1 MLYSDKDIKK
11 LIELD
16 VIDIDPLPDLSVALG
31 SCSIDLRL
39 EGLIIP
45 AWQSEKEIANTAY
58 AFAITSDQALA
69 YLQENPHYKVIRD
82 ITIPPHGF
90 VLATTLETVTL
101 PNHIV
106 GHLHGR
112 SSIARVGV
120 GVHITAGI
128 IDAGW
133 SGKIVLELVNH
144 SNVPVTL
151 QHSQRVCALTFEA
164 LSSPT
169 TRPYNQRENAKYKGQ
184 NGVVGSRLEQD
195 KE

>member
-1 MLYSDKDIKK
+1 MLYSDKDI
-11 LIELD
+11 IELLQNG
-16 VIDIDPLPDLSVALG
+16 VIKIDPLPFLPYALG
-31 SCSIDLRL
+31 SCSVDLRL
-39 EGLIIP
+39 QGNPCSPNDKGYTKEVEYVYTDRFGVRLTGIMLTENRDDHWDIVIP
-45 AWQSEKEIANTAY
+45 A
-58 AFAITSDQALA
+58 
-69 YLQENPHYKVIRD
+69 
-82 ITIPPHGF
+82 HGF
-90 VLATTLETVTL
+90 VLAATLETVTL

-112 SSIARVGV
+112 SSLAREGV

-144 SNVPVTL
+144 SDQPVTL

-184 NGVVGSRLEQD
+184 DGVIGSRLEQD